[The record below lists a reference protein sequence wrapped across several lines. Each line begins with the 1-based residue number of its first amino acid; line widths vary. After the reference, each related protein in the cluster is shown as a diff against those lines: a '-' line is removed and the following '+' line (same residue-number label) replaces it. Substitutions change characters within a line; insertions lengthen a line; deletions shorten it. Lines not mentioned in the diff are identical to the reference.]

1 MAVVSDSTTR
11 PPFGIAGQGGH
22 LVVLDASSS
31 VLLEVQHDRGAESR
45 DALVGAIIMFWRVGL
60 ATDSLM
66 VQWIIILGKV
76 YIVGCGWF

>member
-11 PPFGIAGQGGH
+11 PPFGIAGEGGH

-45 DALVGAIIMFWRVGL
+45 HALVGAEAFELRASL
-60 ATDSLM
+60 AIASASATEGREVFHLSLAR
-66 VQWIIILGKV
+66 G
-76 YIVGCGWF
+76 GGR